1 MATKKP
7 TAKKETCG
15 DNCDCGHDH
24 QEHQIS
30 MQQIVEHN
38 HILLNAMIGVLLE
51 KKLISEQD
59 IKAKLKQ
66 MGIPQPE

>member
-1 MATKKP
+1 MA
-7 TAKKETCG
+7 AKKAVKKEECG
-15 DNCDCGHDH
+15 DNCDCNHNH
-24 QEHQIS
+24 QQIS

-59 IKAKLKQ
+59 IKAKLKE

>member
-7 TAKKETCG
+7 VKKEECK

-24 QEHQIS
+24 NHQQIS

-51 KKLISEQD
+51 KKIISEQD
-59 IKAKLKQ
+59 IKAKLKE